1 MAMQQSRLER
11 ENLEA
16 HVDLC
21 AERYRVLEEKLNR
34 LESKVDSLTN
44 AMSKVAEKQ
53 TAATMSSNKLVIGAA
68 ATVIAGLLST
78 VVLLLL
84 NLRYYIVHTII
95 HKKPNI
101 FNGLFM
107 CYINHHNTHHTHPN
121 YNFGVTSL
129 WVDKLFNTY
138 KY

>member
-21 AERYRVLEEKLNR
+21 AERYRVLEEKLDNLDKKFDR
-34 LESKVDSLTN
+34 LESAMKDLT
-44 AMSKVAEKQ
+44 EKQ
-53 TAATMSSNKLVIGAA
+53 VNDKASGNKLLIGAA

-84 NLRYYIVHTII
+84 NLQ
-95 HKKPNI
+95 
-101 FNGLFM
+101 GLQ
-107 CYINHHNTHHTHPN
+107 
-121 YNFGVTSL
+121 
-129 WVDKLFNTY
+129 
-138 KY
+138 

>member
-1 MAMQQSRLER
+1 MAMNQSRLER

-34 LESKVDSLTN
+34 LEVKVDGLTT

-53 TAATMSSNKLVIGAA
+53 TSASLSSNKLIIGAA

-78 VVLLLL
+78 IVLLLL
-84 NLRYYIVHTII
+84 NL
-95 HKKPNI
+95 
-101 FNGLFM
+101 
-107 CYINHHNTHHTHPN
+107 NT
-121 YNFGVTSL
+121 VTPLLGSG
-129 WVDKLFNTY
+129 
-138 KY
+138 

>member
-1 MAMQQSRLER
+1 MAMNQSRLER

-34 LESKVDSLTN
+34 LEAKVDSLTD
-44 AMSKVAEKQ
+44 AMAKVSEKQ
-53 TAATMSSNKLVIGAA
+53 TAASLSSNKLVIGAA

-84 NLRYYIVHTII
+84 NL
-95 HKKPNI
+95 
-101 FNGLFM
+101 
-107 CYINHHNTHHTHPN
+107 NT
-121 YNFGVTSL
+121 VTPL
-129 WVDKLFNTY
+129 IGQ
-138 KY
+138 

>member
-1 MAMQQSRLER
+1 MAMNQSRLER

-34 LESKVDSLTN
+34 LETKVDGLTN

-53 TAATMSSNKLVIGAA
+53 TQSSLSSNKLIIGAA

-78 VVLLLL
+78 IVLLLL
-84 NLRYYIVHTII
+84 NL
-95 HKKPNI
+95 
-101 FNGLFM
+101 
-107 CYINHHNTHHTHPN
+107 NT
-121 YNFGVTSL
+121 VTPLLGSG
-129 WVDKLFNTY
+129 
-138 KY
+138 

>member
-34 LESKVDSLTN
+34 LESKVDSLTDSVTK
-44 AMSKVAEKQ
+44 MAEKQ
-53 TAATMSSNKLVIGAA
+53 TSSTLSSNKLIIGAG

-78 VVLLLL
+78 VVLLLI
-84 NLRYYIVHTII
+84 NMQSAGVIV
-95 HKKPNI
+95 
-101 FNGLFM
+101 G
-107 CYINHHNTHHTHPN
+107 
-121 YNFGVTSL
+121 G
-129 WVDKLFNTY
+129 
-138 KY
+138 

>member
-1 MAMQQSRLER
+1 MIQQSRLER

-34 LESKVDSLTN
+34 LESKVDTLATTIT
-44 AMSKVAEKQ
+44 KLAEKQ
-53 TAATMSSNKLVIGAA
+53 TADKVAGNKMIVGAA

-84 NLRYYIVHTII
+84 NLQNVA
-95 HKKPNI
+95 PMV
-101 FNGLFM
+101 GQ
-107 CYINHHNTHHTHPN
+107 
-121 YNFGVTSL
+121 
-129 WVDKLFNTY
+129 
-138 KY
+138 

>member
-1 MAMQQSRLER
+1 MAMNQSRLER

-34 LESKVDSLTN
+34 LETKVDGLTN

-53 TAATMSSNKLVIGAA
+53 TQSSLSSNKLIIGAA

-78 VVLLLL
+78 IVLLLL
-84 NLRYYIVHTII
+84 NL
-95 HKKPNI
+95 
-101 FNGLFM
+101 
-107 CYINHHNTHHTHPN
+107 NT
-121 YNFGVTSL
+121 VTPL
-129 WVDKLFNTY
+129 LGRG
-138 KY
+138 